1 MYIHLFIWL
10 YIYTYAICIWICV
23 STVIH
28 DVYIFDHLVLP
39 QGSQVYSPRQSHSK
53 DSAGC
58 NSWWNHLRWRTPPGC
73 SECTKVYNDRVYR
86 RKIAMKKW
94 RLIPHILGRCHW
106 ENDDQTW
113 DGGTLDPIPGF
124 HRACDSEQP
133 IIIPQLL
140 PHQRPA
146 MDNRWHWQEQ
156 LKGEDSTTG
165 ESHMIPSDL
174 QIWHG
179 LTSTLQHVV
188 LRYLESKNGRR
199 PKNSKIHSQNQSNCC
214 STMGFVWALYFPNKS
229 IFFCSI
235 IVQRIICPRPPRG
248 SRSFCPPR
256 PFRGDVSPMGP
267 AYQRGSIYIPWEL
280 SPTMVLLEFFS
291 PKVLYK
297 PNHKQ

>member
-1 MYIHLFIWL
+1 
-10 YIYTYAICIWICV
+10 
-23 STVIH
+23 
-28 DVYIFDHLVLP
+28 
-39 QGSQVYSPRQSHSK
+39 
-53 DSAGC
+53 
-58 NSWWNHLRWRTPPGC
+58 
-73 SECTKVYNDRVYR
+73 
-86 RKIAMKKW
+86 MKKW

-267 AYQRGSIYIPWEL
+267 AYQKGSIYIPWEL
-280 SPTMVLLEFFS
+280 SPTMVLLDFFS
-291 PKVLYK
+291 PKFCRNQTISSKTSEEGPMRGTQLGAPAGWSVYFLL
-297 PNHKQ
+297 PVSRFSSISEEDSERIV